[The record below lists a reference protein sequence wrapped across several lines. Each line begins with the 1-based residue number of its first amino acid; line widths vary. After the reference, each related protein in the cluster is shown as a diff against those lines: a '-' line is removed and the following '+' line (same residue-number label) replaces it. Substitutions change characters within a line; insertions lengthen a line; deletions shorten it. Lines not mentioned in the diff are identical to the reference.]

1 MGEQYIFIFGL
12 LVVALFTIGVIIT
25 IKEFKDIDAQKQKRY
40 VERTKNIEVDK
51 E

>member
-25 IKEFKDIDAQKQKRY
+25 IKEFKDIDPQKQKKY
-40 VERTKNIEVDK
+40 VEDTKSVDVDMK
-51 E
+51 